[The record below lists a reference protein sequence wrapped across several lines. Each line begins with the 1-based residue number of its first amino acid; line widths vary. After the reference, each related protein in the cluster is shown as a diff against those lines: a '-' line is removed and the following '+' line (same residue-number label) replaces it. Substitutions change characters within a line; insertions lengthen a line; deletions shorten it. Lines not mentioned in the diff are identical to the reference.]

1 MLTAAL
7 QLPPLPTTASAPVR
21 PLSLE
26 AIGVLC
32 VFVLAG
38 LVWLAVGGLV
48 MRSGASSPVR

>member
-1 MLTAAL
+1 MLTAAR
-7 QLPPLPTTASAPVR
+7 QLRSLPTASAPAR